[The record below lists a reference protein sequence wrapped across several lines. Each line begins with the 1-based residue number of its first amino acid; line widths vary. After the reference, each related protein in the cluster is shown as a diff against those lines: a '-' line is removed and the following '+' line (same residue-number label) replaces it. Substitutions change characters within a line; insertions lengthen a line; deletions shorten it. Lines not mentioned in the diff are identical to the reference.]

1 MTFYQNPVALFI
13 ALCLVLI
20 ANVTS
25 QAGTTK
31 SVWQQTTDC
40 AVSISLPE
48 FANEPTKCLAINN
61 SGTLNSY
68 QEYQVFK
75 APKQFI
81 VVSMAVA
88 GHNTVWRRDDRKA
101 IMAAMSRWLEEQD
114 AKFTKAGR
122 RTLPIKLWVKRAK
135 HYEVTMKDFD
145 KGCFAFTSVGGGVGT
160 GETAYQLGVVACNRD
175 NSPIE
180 ISERATISESLSITH
195 KLYKEPKSTF

>member
-68 QEYQVFK
+68 Q
-75 APKQFI
+75 
-81 VVSMAVA
+81 
-88 GHNTVWRRDDRKA
+88 
-101 IMAAMSRWLEEQD
+101 
-114 AKFTKAGR
+114 
-122 RTLPIKLWVKRAK
+122 
-135 HYEVTMKDFD
+135 
-145 KGCFAFTSVGGGVGT
+145 
-160 GETAYQLGVVACNRD
+160 
-175 NSPIE
+175 
-180 ISERATISESLSITH
+180 
-195 KLYKEPKSTF
+195 